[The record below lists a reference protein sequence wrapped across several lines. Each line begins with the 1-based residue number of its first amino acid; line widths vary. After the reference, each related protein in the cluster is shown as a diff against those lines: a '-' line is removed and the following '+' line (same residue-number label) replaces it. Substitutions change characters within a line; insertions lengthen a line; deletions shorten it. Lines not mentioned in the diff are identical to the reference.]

1 MPSSTRDMPTAK
13 RPTKKP
19 GATRFHRMAVREG
32 GIARDEAVKNVQ
44 RFLDQLK
51 PKYLEWLR
59 ADMALLESS
68 VDALAADSS
77 SGDEWKKIYRQSCVI
92 RDLGASFGYRSVTDV
107 ADSLCELIQR
117 LEASGTEHMP
127 SIETHVLA
135 LRLVGSVDSDALTA
149 SADHRLIDGLK
160 AIVAMFPKAGEK

>member
-1 MPSSTRDMPTAK
+1 MHSSINDKPTPK
-13 RPTKKP
+13 RATKKP
-19 GATRFHRMAVREG
+19 GATRFHRMATREG

-44 RFLDQLK
+44 RFLDELK

-59 ADMALLESS
+59 ADMTLLESGIETLRAGNS
-68 VDALAADSS
+68 RSEDWQKV
-77 SGDEWKKIYRQSCVI
+77 YRQSCVI
-92 RDLGASFGYRSVTDV
+92 RDLGASFGYRTVTDV
-107 ADSLCELIQR
+107 ADSLCELMQR

-149 SADHRLIDGLK
+149 SADHRLIEGLH
-160 AIVAMFPKAGEK
+160 AIVGMFPRPEKS